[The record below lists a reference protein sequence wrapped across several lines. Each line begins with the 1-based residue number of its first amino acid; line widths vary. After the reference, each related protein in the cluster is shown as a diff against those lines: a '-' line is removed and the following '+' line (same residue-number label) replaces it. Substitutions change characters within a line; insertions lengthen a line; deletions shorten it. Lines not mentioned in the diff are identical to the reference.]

1 LFEKEVLDMRLTP
14 VDELARRITALQKLL
29 QQKEVDGA
37 LIIDPADLFYFAGT
51 GQRAQ
56 LYVPAEGRPLLA
68 VKKSFIRAREESA
81 LEDIV
86 TLANLKGLPALL
98 QEYGYRQP
106 AALGLELDVLPAALY
121 LLLQRLF
128 PDAQLVDISGLSRT
142 VRMVKSAYELEV
154 LRDAARLNYTMY
166 SRAADYIKEGISEV
180 ELAGQLEMVYRQA
193 GHQGVTRMRG
203 FDQGTHYG
211 HILSGASGGLPS
223 CMESATGGR
232 GVSVSY
238 PQGAGFKK
246 IARDEPIMID
256 YGGVIDGYM
265 VDQTRIYCIGRLPDK
280 LVLAHEAALRISE
293 SVKQLM
299 VPGALCGDIYRQAL
313 QLAAAS
319 GFGEHFMGYDEPAPF
334 IGHGI
339 GIELNEWPVLA
350 AGFKTPLEQG
360 MVIALEPK
368 FIFPEGVVGVEN
380 TCVVGEK
387 GLETLTVFE
396 EHIIYLK

>member
-1 LFEKEVLDMRLTP
+1 MRLTP
-14 VDELARRITALQKLL
+14 AGELARRITALQKLL

-51 GQRAQ
+51 GQRGQ
-56 LYVPAEGRPLLA
+56 LYIPAEGRPLLA
-68 VKKSFIRAREESA
+68 VKKSLTRAREESA

-86 TLANLKGLPALL
+86 LLANLKELPALL
-98 QEYGYRQP
+98 QEYGYRHP
-106 AALGLELDVLPAALY
+106 ATLGLELDVLPAALY

-128 PDAQLVDISGLSRT
+128 PGAQLVDISGLART

-154 LRDAARLNYTMY
+154 LRDAAQLNYIMY
-166 SRAADYIKEGISEV
+166 SRAGDYIKEGISEV

-193 GHQGVTRMRG
+193 GHPGVTRMRG
-203 FDQGTHYG
+203 FDQGTYYG

-232 GVSVSY
+232 GVSVAF

-280 LVLAHEAALRISE
+280 LVRAHEASLRISE
-293 SVKQLM
+293 VVKQLA

-313 QLAAAS
+313 QLAAES

-350 AGFKTPLEQG
+350 AGFKTPLEPG

-368 FIFPEGVVGVEN
+368 FIFPEGVVGIEN

-396 EHIIYLK
+396 ENIIYVK